1 MNIAFL
7 MLYSMVISSLS
18 QNMNFCVVTSSLSP
32 KTELIT
38 DASTLCFQL
47 TAGHSQLL
55 QLLCSCTLS
64 TTGLPLIL
72 SMWPNRF
79 RVIWLNNFNTQLYF
93 FHFYWSCQPLCIFQF
108 VMRTSSNSP
117 PDHQAWT
124 CTHSTLLYKY
134 FINVTSIL
142 PCSFL
147 YLFAYAQ
154 LDNIS
159 QGLQCLP
166 SLHCSFLH
174 TLSRLSA

>member
-1 MNIAFL
+1 MNIAFP

-47 TAGHSQLL
+47 TVGHSQLL

-79 RVIWLNNFNTQLYF
+79 RVVWLNNFNTQLYF

-108 VMRTSSNSP
+108 YLQLCLSWEPPVTHLQTISLGPVLTPHCCTNTSSMS
-117 PDHQAWT
+117 QAYCHAVFFT
-124 CTHSTLLYKY
+124 SLLML
-134 FINVTSIL
+134 N
-142 PCSFL
+142 
-147 YLFAYAQ
+147 
-154 LDNIS
+154 
-159 QGLQCLP
+159 
-166 SLHCSFLH
+166 
-174 TLSRLSA
+174 